1 MESWGLQWVL
11 PSPNSSGCMTGV
23 QHSGSLSDQRTGEI
37 GHQGGGRGGKG
48 RRIGVQR
55 KSSSGRS

>member
-23 QHSGSLSDQRTGEI
+23 QHSGSSSDQRTGEI
-37 GHQGGGRGGKG
+37 GHQGGGGGG
-48 RRIGVQR
+48 GEARAEE
-55 KSSSGRS
+55 